1 MPLTTAGALGLGA
14 GVNLLGSL
22 LGFGTTSDVNQTN
35 IQIAREQNEANR
47 QLLADQQAFAVEQWN
62 RENEYNLPKNVVKR
76 LLDAGINPASLGSN
90 AVIPAGSV
98 GQPSSH
104 PAVGANIVAPDVTG
118 MASNFTNSLQSYF
131 QNKNLEEQAKK
142 TSAEA
147 ARYREMTPW
156 EINQLKTMIRKGG
169 IEGDLARTELTYQQA
184 IQGQKISQAFGDTRL
199 QEASLKMMD
208 KDLLMKD
215 LQNQL
220 MNVQISYEPKM
231 KEAEL
236 NQYYETV
243 RQIKANIGLIVEQT
257 HKTAEER
264 LNEAVKRVGLIVDN
278 GMKGLDYQI
287 KDKTKQIAID
297 MLREDLWMK
306 EDQRMLRPLDAYQ
319 KHLGKAAGYTIT
331 PGASQV
337 VGAMLD
343 NEIKRDRFGKG
354 GYHNSFFRPRYEVPV
369 YVPKRK

>member
-14 GVNLLGSL
+14 GVDLLGSL
-22 LGFGTTSDVNQTN
+22 LGFGITSDVNQTN

-47 QLLADQQAFAVEQWN
+47 QMLADQQAFAVEQWN

-90 AVIPAGSV
+90 AATPAGSV
-98 GQPSSH
+98 GRPSSH
-104 PAVGANIVAPDVTG
+104 PAVGANVVAPDVTG

-169 IEGDLARTELTYQQA
+169 IEGDLAKTELTYQQA
-184 IQGQKISQAFGDTRL
+184 IQGQKISQVFGDTRI

-243 RQIKANIGLIVEQT
+243 RQIKANIGLIFEQT

-287 KDKTKQIAID
+287 KQQTKNVAID
-297 MLREDLWMK
+297 MLREDLRQNRAKTSMM
-306 EDQRMLRPLDAYQ
+306 EFEQRNQKSGERLRRFASVIPFAT
-319 KHLGKAAGYTIT
+319 GY
-331 PGASQV
+331 
-337 VGAMLD
+337 D
-343 NEIKRDRFGKG
+343 
-354 GYHNSFFRPRYEVPV
+354 PR
-369 YVPKRK
+369 KFW